1 MWRSKRVCSLLVV
14 LLDALLFQEDL
25 GPNLS
30 PEASNSDADILW
42 FSSIL
47 PGKSWD
53 NKSKYLIN
61 SSFNNL
67 PIHYPQSSS
76 HLTHAVEKAK
86 N

>member
-47 PGKSWD
+47 PGKFWND
-53 NKSKYLIN
+53 TVK
-61 SSFNNL
+61 
-67 PIHYPQSSS
+67 
-76 HLTHAVEKAK
+76 
-86 N
+86 